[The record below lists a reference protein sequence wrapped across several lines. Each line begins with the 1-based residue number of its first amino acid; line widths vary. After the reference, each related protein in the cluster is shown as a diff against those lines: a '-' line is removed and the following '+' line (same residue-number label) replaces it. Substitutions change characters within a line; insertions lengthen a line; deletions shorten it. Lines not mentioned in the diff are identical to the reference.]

1 MRNKSDK
8 KNRCKIN
15 CADRKALE
23 RRRYK
28 AIGMYK
34 KGLSQYRIAK
44 KLGVSF
50 EAVSKW
56 VDIYK
61 EKGLKGLKTKGKPGP
76 KAQMSEKDLKK
87 LRRCILNGPKKM
99 GYDTDVW
106 TLSRISRAIKDISRV
121 SIKTTQTWR
130 VVISLGFS
138 CQKPR
143 VRAKER
149 NETSIKEWR
158 IQKFPGL
165 KKMGG
170 KTWVYSGLSR

>member
-8 KNRCKIN
+8 KNKYRIN
-15 CADRKALE
+15 CSDRIALE

-28 AIGMYK
+28 AIGMHN

-56 VDIYK
+56 VEIYK
-61 EKGLKGLKTKGKPGP
+61 DKGLKGLKTKGKPGP
-76 KAQMSEKDLKK
+76 KAQISKNDLKK

-106 TLSRISRAIKDISRV
+106 TLSRISRAIKDISKV

-138 CQKPR
+138 CQKPK
-143 VRAKER
+143 VRSKQR
-149 NETSIKEWR
+149 NEAIIKEWR
-158 IQKFPGL
+158 LRKFPEL

-170 KTWVYSGLSR
+170 KTWIYSGFSR